1 MFKNEFELKMDVKF
15 SKNGIIKII
24 EELLNN
30 ESPDSMQDP
39 DNAKKW
45 DNLLK
50 SPGI

>member
-30 ESPDSMQDP
+30 ESPDNMQDP